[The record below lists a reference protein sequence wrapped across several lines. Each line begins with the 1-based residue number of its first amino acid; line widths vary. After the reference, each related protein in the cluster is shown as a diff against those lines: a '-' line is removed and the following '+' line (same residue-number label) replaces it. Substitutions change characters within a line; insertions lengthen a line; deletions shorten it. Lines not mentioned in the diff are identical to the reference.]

1 MLPFRKILFPVDYSE
16 PCQAAVPHV
25 KAMVENFEAELSL
38 VHAYGLGPIAYSE
51 LMVADPLWP
60 SEIRPIEEKRLRKF
74 AAEMFPDQSVDS
86 FAEQGE
92 AGTVIH
98 KFVQH
103 QGADLVMIPAQGH
116 GPLRRFLL
124 GSVTA
129 KVLHDVSAAVWTGTA
144 SALTGHPAGVPYKS
158 ILCALDESEEAE
170 AVLRAA
176 EAFARPFGAQLYL
189 IHSVELP
196 SMSLE
201 IDASSFRKAIIDS
214 ADLKLRELKGKLGI
228 DAPYTVT
235 DEMMI
240 DGVRHEALRRNA
252 DLVIV
257 GRGRAQGILSGIWSR
272 MYPLIRES
280 PCPVLSI

>member
-25 KAMVENFEAELSL
+25 KAMVENYKAELSL
-38 VHAYGLGPIAYSE
+38 VHAYGLGPVAYSE
-51 LMVADPLWP
+51 LMVADPNWP
-60 SEIRPIEEKRLRKF
+60 EQIRPIEEKRLRKF
-74 AAEMFPDQSVDS
+74 AAEMFPDQTVES
-86 FAEQGE
+86 FVEQGE

-98 KFVQH
+98 HFVQH
-103 QGADLVMIPAQGH
+103 QGTDLVMIPAQGH

-124 GSVTA
+124 GSTTA

-144 SALTGHPAGVPYKS
+144 SGLTCRPIYRS
-158 ILCALDESEEAE
+158 IVCALDESEEAE

-176 EAFARPFGAQLYL
+176 EAFARPFGAQLY
-189 IHSVELP
+189 IVHSVELP
-196 SMSLE
+196 SMALE
-201 IDASSFRKAIIDS
+201 IDVSSFRQAIVDS

-228 DAPYTVT
+228 DAPHTVT
-235 DEMMI
+235 DEIMI
-240 DGVRHEALRRNA
+240 DGIRKEALRRNA

-257 GRGRAQGILSGIWSR
+257 GRGRSQGLLSGVWSR
-272 MYPLIRES
+272 LYPLICES

>member
-25 KAMVENFEAELSL
+25 RAMVENYQAELCL
-38 VHAYGLGPIAYSE
+38 VHAYGLGPVAYSE

-60 SEIRPIEEKRLRKF
+60 QEVRPVEEKRLRKF
-74 AAEMFPDQSVDS
+74 AAEMFPDQPVEL
-86 FAEQGE
+86 FVEQGE

-98 KFVQH
+98 DFVQH

-116 GPLRRFLL
+116 GPLRRLLL
-124 GSVTA
+124 GSTTV

-144 SALTGHPAGVPYKS
+144 AALNSHPAGVPYRS
-158 ILCALDESEEAE
+158 IVCALDDSEEAE

-176 EAFARPFGAQLYL
+176 DAFARPSGSQLYL
-189 IHSVELP
+189 LHSVELP
-196 SMSLE
+196 SIALE
-201 IDASSFRKAIIDS
+201 IDVSSFRKAIVES

-228 DAPYTVT
+228 NAPHTVT
-235 DEMMI
+235 DEIMTDSI
-240 DGVRHEALRRNA
+240 RHEALRRNA

-257 GRGRAQGILSGIWSR
+257 GRGRAQGLLSGVWSR
-272 MYPLIRES
+272 LYPLIRES